1 LEKGPPEDVSEYLAE
16 MTKRECGLAIK
27 EWLEEMS
34 EELEFLAK
42 RKDEVEREMSEFL
55 NRIRNLDCDVLTSW
69 RS

>member
-1 LEKGPPEDVSEYLAE
+1 VS
-16 MTKRECGLAIK
+16 KRECSLAIK
-27 EWLEEMS
+27 EWLEEIS

>member
-1 LEKGPPEDVSEYLAE
+1 MKVS
-16 MTKRECGLAIK
+16 KRECSLAIK
-27 EWLEEMS
+27 EWLEEIS